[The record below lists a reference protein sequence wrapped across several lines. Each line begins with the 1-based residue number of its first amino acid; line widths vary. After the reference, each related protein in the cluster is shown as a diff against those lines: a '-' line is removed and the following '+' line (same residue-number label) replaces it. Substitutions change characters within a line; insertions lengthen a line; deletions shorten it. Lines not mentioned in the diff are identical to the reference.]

1 MGSIGF
7 GEVAFLV
14 VLALL
19 VFGPDKLPG
28 IANTVGKAIGAV
40 RREASGTLDELKR
53 AAEFDEFRGV
63 AQELR
68 STGQELRGTRD
79 ELRRGLSATGAALP
93 ASAQGARQQS
103 AALVGPAPFDP
114 DAT

>member
-7 GEVAFLV
+7 GELAFLV

-28 IANTVGKAIGAV
+28 IAKSVGKTIGAV

-53 AAEFDEFRGV
+53 AAELDEFRGV
-63 AQELR
+63 ADELRGAGRELR
-68 STGQELRGTRD
+68 STRD
-79 ELRRGLSATGAALP
+79 DLRRGLSGAGAGFP
-93 ASAQGARQQS
+93 ASASGAREQS
-103 AALVGPAPFDP
+103 AAVLGPAPFDP

>member
-14 VLALL
+14 VIALL

-40 RREASGTLDELKR
+40 RREASGTLEELKR
-53 AAEFDEFRGV
+53 AAELEEFRGV
-63 AQELR
+63 AAELR

-79 ELRRGLSATGAALP
+79 ELRRGLSTGGAAMATS
-93 ASAQGARQQS
+93 ASGARQQQ
-103 AALVGPAPFDP
+103 AALGGPAPFDP

>member
-7 GEVAFLV
+7 GELAFLV

-53 AAEFDEFRGV
+53 AAELDEFRGV
-63 AQELR
+63 AD
-68 STGQELRGTRD
+68 ELRGTRD
-79 ELRRGLSATGAALP
+79 DLRRGLSSRGAAFP
-93 ASAQGARQQS
+93 ASAATARAQS
-103 AALVGPAPFDP
+103 AAVAGPAPFDP

>member
-7 GEVAFLV
+7 WELVFLV
-14 VLALL
+14 LIALL

-28 IANTVGKAIGAV
+28 MANSVGKAIGAL

-53 AAEFDEFRGV
+53 AAELEDFRGV
-63 AQELR
+63 AGEIRDVR
-68 STGQELRGTRD
+68 S
-79 ELRRGLSATGAALP
+79 ELRRGFSGLG
-93 ASAQGARQQS
+93 ASAPVT
-103 AALVGPAPFDP
+103 AAAAGEQAPVPAGPAPFDP

>member
-7 GEVAFLV
+7 GELAFLV

-63 AQELR
+63 AD
-68 STGQELRGTRD
+68 ELRGTRD
-79 ELRRGLSATGAALP
+79 DLRRGLSASGAGFP
-93 ASAQGARQQS
+93 ASAATARAQS
-103 AALVGPAPFDP
+103 AAVAGPAPFDP

>member
-7 GEVAFLV
+7 GELAFLV

-53 AAEFDEFRGV
+53 AAELDEFRGV
-63 AQELR
+63 ADELR
-68 STGQELRGTRD
+68 GAGQELRGTRD
-79 ELRRGLSATGAALP
+79 DLRRGLSGRGAAIP
-93 ASAQGARQQS
+93 ASAATARAQS
-103 AALVGPAPFDP
+103 AAMAGPAPFDP

>member
-7 GEVAFLV
+7 GELAFLV

-53 AAEFDEFRGV
+53 AAELEEFRGV
-63 AQELR
+63 ADELR
-68 STGQELRGTRD
+68 GTRDELRGTRD
-79 ELRRGLSATGAALP
+79 ELRRGLAGGGAAV
-93 ASAQGARQQS
+93 GTS
-103 AALVGPAPFDP
+103 AAGGRGQQAALAGPAPFDP

>member
-7 GEVAFLV
+7 WELVFLV
-14 VLALL
+14 LIALL

-28 IANTVGKAIGAV
+28 MANSVGKAIGAL

-53 AAEFDEFRGV
+53 AAELEDFRGV
-63 AQELR
+63 AGEI
-68 STGQELRGTRD
+68 RD
-79 ELRRGLSATGAALP
+79 VRAELRRGLGGLGAAAP
-93 ASAQGARQQS
+93 VT
-103 AALVGPAPFDP
+103 AAAAAEQRAVPTGPAPFDP

>member
-7 GEVAFLV
+7 WELVFLV
-14 VLALL
+14 LIALL

-28 IANTVGKAIGAV
+28 MANSVGKAIGAL

-53 AAEFDEFRGV
+53 AAELEDFRGV
-63 AQELR
+63 AGEIRDVR
-68 STGQELRGTRD
+68 S
-79 ELRRGLSATGAALP
+79 ELRRGFSGLGAAAP
-93 ASAQGARQQS
+93 VT
-103 AALVGPAPFDP
+103 AAAAGEQAPVPTGPAPFDP